1 MKSTSTRNVFPGYQD
16 LKSVRLYESMQ
27 SNYDRQ
33 EDMIMQTSSE
43 IKSLIE
49 DLENNKGL
57 LENET
62 ETQ

>member
-1 MKSTSTRNVFPGYQD
+1 MR
-16 LKSVRLYESMQ
+16 SVRLYESRE

-33 EDMIMQTSSE
+33 ENIIIQTNSE

-49 DLENNKGL
+49 DLEKNKGL